1 MHRRLLTIALLLVPP
16 SLWAG
21 GLTFDETLVDLTAGR
36 GAGKAFGEFRFTN
49 TSDQPIRLR
58 SVPASCGCIVAR
70 PEKRDY
76 APGERG
82 VIPFAYGPKG
92 KDGTHSY
99 RVYVVTNEKGRPYEL
114 LLRITEQPA
123 APEP

>member
-1 MHRRLLTIALLLVPP
+1 MRRLLTTALIFLPIT
-16 SLWAG
+16 LWAG
-21 GLTFDETLVDLTAGR
+21 GLQFDQTMVDLSAVQ
-36 GAGKAFGEFRFTN
+36 GAGKVSGEFRFTN
-49 TSDQPIRLR
+49 TSDQPVRIR

-82 VIPFAYGPKG
+82 VIPFQYGPKG
-92 KDGTHSY
+92 KDGTHTY

-114 LLRITEQPA
+114 LLRVTEHPPA
-123 APEP
+123 ARP